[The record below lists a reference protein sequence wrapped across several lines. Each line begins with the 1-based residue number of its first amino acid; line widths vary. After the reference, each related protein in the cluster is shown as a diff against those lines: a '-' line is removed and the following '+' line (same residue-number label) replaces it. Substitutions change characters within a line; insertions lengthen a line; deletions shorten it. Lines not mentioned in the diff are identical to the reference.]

1 MPLFLGNPGTPISE
15 SDLRKIEA
23 PPATDSW
30 HPIPHYLIAHCISNY
45 LDSFRFSV
53 SSVRHFVSCANHVY
67 MGIYDLSIPQSP
79 DHSLDYGLIV
89 QSSTNKSL
97 PIKIIFGASLR
108 LCSNGC
114 VFGTNI
120 QSIRRKHTIAQSEI
134 ESSLAEKVL
143 PILHSFNADLRAF
156 HARNTLLRSVDAPVG
171 PHLSDTLIKAA
182 QSDLIAPDQILRV
195 LEYFNNPSLMTNPLP
210 TEETLTEDNAPATE
224 PVGTNDEALS
234 VYAPGSLFCL
244 QQAFSA
250 SYRSRLSPQSALD
263 RLHRLSPFLSSFLP
277 NPSHFQD
284 TPHAPSE
291 GSRPPQSL
299 LPQELPSA

>member
-15 SDLRKIEA
+15 RDLRKIEA
-23 PPATDSW
+23 PPATASW
-30 HPIPHYLIAHCISNY
+30 HPIPHYLIASCISRY
-45 LDSFRFSV
+45 LASFNFSV
-53 SSVRHFVSCANHVY
+53 PSVRHYTSAADHVY
-67 MGIYDLSIPQSP
+67 MGIYDLNIPLSP
-79 DHSLDYGLIV
+79 DPALDYGLIV

-97 PIKIIFGASLR
+97 PIRITFGASLR

-114 VFGTNI
+114 VFGSNI
-120 QSIRRKHTIAQSEI
+120 QSIRRKHTIARDEI

-143 PILHSFNADLRAF
+143 PILHSFTSDLRTF
-156 HARNTLLRSVDAPVG
+156 HARNTLLRTVDAPVG

-210 TEETLTEDNAPATE
+210 VEETLDEDNAPATE
-224 PVGTNDEALS
+224 PLATDDEALS

-284 TPHAPSE
+284 TPHDAPQ
-291 GSRPPQSL
+291 GTRPPQSL
-299 LPQELPSA
+299 LPQELP